1 MTSVLFS
8 KPSSGLNCTAG
19 LTASV
24 YTLQCFTPCS
34 LKWENPALSLVILKL
49 ILLILNL
56 INHISLFLTTAT
68 LLPLCVCAVG
78 SR

>member
-19 LTASV
+19 LTPSA
-24 YTLQCFTPCS
+24 YTPQCFTPCS
-34 LKWENPALSLVILKL
+34 LKWGNPSVSLVILKL
-49 ILLILNL
+49 FLLILNL
-56 INHISLFLTTAT
+56 IIHISLFLTTTT

-78 SR
+78 LS